1 MIREFIS
8 PGDPRWREVLD
19 RAVHDVYHL
28 PEYIVH
34 SAKHEG
40 GIPLAFYAQAGDEF
54 FLVPVLKRP
63 LPETLGDSR
72 PLCDAS
78 SPYGYPGPLTNCD
91 DPERLELFFAACV
104 EAASE
109 LQICTLFL
117 RQNPLLSLPEL
128 RLGSDVDVTSHGP
141 TVYVDLAQSDQQLAT
156 NVRSGHRYEIR
167 RLVKEGFCVVM
178 DEWQAYA
185 EFIKSYAK
193 TMNRV
198 SASERYYFS
207 DDYFWDLKQQ
217 LGPWLH
223 FGAVYTSGGQYVAG
237 SLFTESGGIVQYHLS
252 ATVDEFYRKSPTKL
266 LLQQAIGWARQRG
279 NRYFHLG
286 GGLGAQE
293 DSLFRFKA
301 GFSKNRST
309 FSTMRV
315 VVQSAA
321 YGELNR
327 RWAQQ
332 NPLTPP
338 QAGFFPAYRQQACPV
353 SGQAA

>member
-8 PGDPRWREVLD
+8 PADVRWKDVLD
-19 RAVHDVYHL
+19 RALHDVYHL
-28 PEYIVH
+28 PEYVVH
-34 SAKHEG
+34 AAKHEG
-40 GIPLAFYAQAGDEF
+40 GTPLAFYAQARDEF

-63 LPETLGDSR
+63 LPETLSDSR
-72 PLCDAS
+72 SLCDAS
-78 SPYGYPGPLTNCD
+78 SPYGYPGPLTNCN
-91 DPERLELFFAACV
+91 DPERLESFFAAFV
-104 EAASE
+104 ESAAE
-109 LQICTLFL
+109 LQICSLFL

-128 RLGSDVDVTSHGP
+128 RLGWAVDVTAHGP

-167 RLVKEGFCVVM
+167 RLVKEGFYVVM

-217 LGPWLH
+217 LGPRLH
-223 FGAVYTSGGQYVAG
+223 FGAVWTPGGQYVAG
-237 SLFTESGGIVQYHLS
+237 ALFTETSGIVQYHLS
-252 ATVDEFYRKSPTKL
+252 ATVDEFHRKSPTKL

-301 GFSKNRST
+301 GFSKSRST

-315 VVQSAA
+315 VVRPAE
-321 YGELNR
+321 YEELKR
-327 RWAQQ
+327 RGVEQ
-332 NPLTPP
+332 NPHTPP
-338 QAGFFPAYRQQACPV
+338 RAGFFPAYRQQAPPV
-353 SGQAA
+353 SCHAA